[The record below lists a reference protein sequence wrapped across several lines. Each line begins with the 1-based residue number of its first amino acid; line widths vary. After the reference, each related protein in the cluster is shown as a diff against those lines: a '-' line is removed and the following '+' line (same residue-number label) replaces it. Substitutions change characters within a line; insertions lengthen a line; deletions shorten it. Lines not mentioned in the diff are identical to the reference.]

1 MKNKISFR
9 HFNIGHVKL
18 NLGSNHSKLLD
29 CLYSYFQYIVCDTND
44 TCEEISIIILSFD
57 QKEPLPF
64 VYPQDS
70 QVFLGG
76 TNAKYFSYK
85 ELLITEF
92 PSLGRV
98 VINKS
103 KGKFLGFTYASQLL
117 SSDTDLEDFLHPLW
131 ELFRH
136 YGLYSYHS
144 GAICYKEHG
153 LLIAGKSG
161 RGKTTLT
168 IDLISHGFEFLSDDR
183 CLLREAGNS
192 IEIIGFGEPVR
203 IYPPN
208 ATHIEE
214 LAYLKDY
221 DHKSKYA
228 LSVETVYPELI
239 RRDCPLSGII
249 FPSWSP
255 GEKTRLEPITTT
267 QALLELL
274 PLSMVCFDVNTSK
287 RHFDFNYQL
296 VSKFPSVIL
305 KMGDDKEHWHT
316 LVIDFLK
323 NC

>member
-1 MKNKISFR
+1 MKNKIIFQ
-9 HFNIGHVKL
+9 HFNIGHVKI
-18 NLGSNHSKLLD
+18 NLGSNHPKLLD
-29 CLYSYFQYIVCDTND
+29 HLYSYFQYIVCDTKD
-44 TCEEISIIILSFD
+44 TCEEIRITILSFD

-76 TNAKYFSYK
+76 SNAKYFSYRD
-85 ELLITEF
+85 LLITEF
-92 PSLGRV
+92 PSLGKV
-98 VINKS
+98 VINKAT
-103 KGKFLGFTYASQLL
+103 GKFLGFTYASQLL
-117 SSDTDLEDFLHPLW
+117 ASDTNLEDFLHPLW

-144 GAICYKEHG
+144 GAICYNESG

-168 IDLISHGFEFLSDDR
+168 VDLISHGFEFLSDDR
-183 CLLREAGNS
+183 CLLRKADNG
-192 IEIIGFGEPVR
+192 IEIIGFGEPIR

-208 ATHIEE
+208 VTHIEE
-214 LAYLKDY
+214 LSYFKDY
-221 DHKSKYA
+221 GGKSKFP
-228 LSVETVYPELI
+228 LSVATVYPELI
-239 RRDCPLSGII
+239 RRHCPLRGII

-255 GEKTRLEPITTT
+255 GEKTRLEPITTI

-274 PLSMVCFDVNTSK
+274 PLSMVCFDANTS
-287 RHFDFNYQL
+287 RGHFDFNYQL
-296 VSKFPSVIL
+296 VSEFPSVVL
-305 KMGDDKEHWHT
+305 KMGDDKEHWYT